1 MSLNRRMKR
10 LQDRQSKK
18 IYEKI
23 KQETMKKL
31 QTMSP
36 EERKVLEAEYKQFLK
51 DKEDGMQL

>member
-10 LQDRQSKK
+10 MQDRQSKK

-31 QTMSP
+31 QSMSP
-36 EERKVLEAEYKQFLK
+36 EERKVLEEEYKQFLK

>member
-10 LQDRQSKK
+10 MQDRQSKK

-31 QTMSP
+31 QSMSP
-36 EERKVLEAEYKQFLK
+36 EERKVLEQEYKQFLK